1 MPEKRIELN
10 QIIKGQLPAYV
21 QEEFPFVGEFLS
33 KYYEGQEYKSG
44 PIDLINNIDSYIKL
58 SESGKVIKST
68 NTVKY
73 AGIGTGTIFVSNTEG
88 FPEKNGL
95 IKINNEILQYDSKTD
110 ISFVRCTRGF
120 AGITSYVSKT
130 NPENLVFSSSSQED
144 HEKNSK
150 VVNLSVL
157 FLEEFLKKTKNQFL
171 YGFQKDL
178 DSNLNQA
185 QFIRQSK
192 DFYSTR
198 GTDESFKILFGALY
212 GENVEI
218 NRPIENVI
226 SPSNANYR
234 ITKDLIVEIDSGDPE
249 ELLNKTLFQDST
261 QNISRAYAPVSA
273 VEKISVGIL
282 TNSYYK
288 ISLDASFNQ
297 GDASNELIYGNFSV
311 HAKTKIIGQVS
322 VGQTFIDVD
331 STIGFPKT
339 GTLSFLY
346 KNGETGTC
354 EYQETTNNQ
363 FLGIS
368 TTGIASTIS
377 DNTSIDQ
384 DTFAYASNNQS
395 ASGIR
400 VKVRSVLKNIQIPTN
415 TYYQK
420 SGSKIKIKNLGKIGS
435 GFKENNWLFNTAQ
448 SYVVKSL
455 EIIDSVNNTYKLVTR
470 DVNILR
476 IGDKITTHET
486 FASGSQWGD
495 KITSSFDPVS
505 NKEYVVTDVFDENT
519 CLITGTGISDPRKI
533 TKVTRRLSKIDSD
546 LHPNLNK
553 FASNIQNIYLKPDI
567 GTVNGVPYYGPFHE
581 HQGKKMVGAQHVP
594 FPHDFII
601 PNEDSNKVIVAS
613 SSLPFAGLTKL
624 NPKFQKF
631 TFSGTYN
638 LNDETI
644 KVTDQVDHNYYTGD
658 AVYYTPEKTKV
669 TNTLPDG
676 TVIVQEFIASQIFDE
691 GL

>member
-144 HEKNSK
+144 HEKNSE
-150 VVNLSVL
+150 VINLSVL

-415 TYYQK
+415 T
-420 SGSKIKIKNLGKIGS
+420 
-435 GFKENNWLFNTAQ
+435 
-448 SYVVKSL
+448 
-455 EIIDSVNNTYKLVTR
+455 
-470 DVNILR
+470 
-476 IGDKITTHET
+476 
-486 FASGSQWGD
+486 
-495 KITSSFDPVS
+495 
-505 NKEYVVTDVFDENT
+505 
-519 CLITGTGISDPRKI
+519 
-533 TKVTRRLSKIDSD
+533 
-546 LHPNLNK
+546 
-553 FASNIQNIYLKPDI
+553 
-567 GTVNGVPYYGPFHE
+567 
-581 HQGKKMVGAQHVP
+581 
-594 FPHDFII
+594 
-601 PNEDSNKVIVAS
+601 
-613 SSLPFAGLTKL
+613 
-624 NPKFQKF
+624 
-631 TFSGTYN
+631 
-638 LNDETI
+638 
-644 KVTDQVDHNYYTGD
+644 
-658 AVYYTPEKTKV
+658 
-669 TNTLPDG
+669 
-676 TVIVQEFIASQIFDE
+676 
-691 GL
+691 